1 MVNFSKHYDL
11 KEDLFIFKATFI
23 TCISVLVDKDN
34 PGVLIL
40 SPFAGAG
47 DTMHEALRVNPY
59 ELGNVAQVQI
69 LVDRNKMKIKKGQYN
84 IKLFI
89 IQFLI

>member
-1 MVNFSKHYDL
+1 MYFS
-11 KEDLFIFKATFI
+11 
-23 TCISVLVDKDN
+23 LVDKDN

-69 LVDRNKMKIKKGQYN
+69 LVPTNKMKISKKAV
-84 IKLFI
+84 
-89 IQFLI
+89 

>member
-1 MVNFSKHYDL
+1 MYFS
-11 KEDLFIFKATFI
+11 
-23 TCISVLVDKDN
+23 LVDKDN

-69 LVDRNKMKIKKGQYN
+69 FVDTNKMKITKN
-84 IKLFI
+84 
-89 IQFLI
+89 

>member
-1 MVNFSKHYDL
+1 MKLIYLYSNIFNMYFS
-11 KEDLFIFKATFI
+11 
-23 TCISVLVDKDN
+23 LVDKDN

-69 LVDRNKMKIKKGQYN
+69 LVDTNKMKITKN
-84 IKLFI
+84 IKGRDIL
-89 IQFLI
+89 

>member
-1 MVNFSKHYDL
+1 MRKMFNVS
-11 KEDLFIFKATFI
+11 
-23 TCISVLVDKDN
+23 LVDKEN

-59 ELGNVAQVQI
+59 ELGNGAQVKMI
-69 LVDRNKMKIKKGQYN
+69 LYFLLPN
-84 IKLFI
+84 IS
-89 IQFLI
+89 

>member
-1 MVNFSKHYDL
+1 MYFS
-11 KEDLFIFKATFI
+11 
-23 TCISVLVDKDN
+23 LVDKDN

-59 ELGNVAQVQI
+59 ELGNVAQVRI
-69 LVDRNKMKIKKGQYN
+69 LVDRNKMDNKKSRKYDLAMP
-84 IKLFI
+84 ISTFI
-89 IQFLI
+89 IFRYLKEPLLCR

>member
-1 MVNFSKHYDL
+1 MYFS
-11 KEDLFIFKATFI
+11 
-23 TCISVLVDKDN
+23 LVDKDN

-59 ELGNVAQVQI
+59 ELGNVAQVRI
-69 LVDRNKMKIKKGQYN
+69 LVDRNKMKIKTN
-84 IKLFI
+84 SSI
-89 IQFLI
+89 ISPCLSSNF

>member
-1 MVNFSKHYDL
+1 MYFS
-11 KEDLFIFKATFI
+11 
-23 TCISVLVDKDN
+23 LVDKDN

-69 LVDRNKMKIKKGQYN
+69 LVDTNKMKITKINKS
-84 IKLFI
+84 LI
-89 IQFLI
+89 ISSCNTNFYFHHF

>member
-1 MVNFSKHYDL
+1 MYYS
-11 KEDLFIFKATFI
+11 
-23 TCISVLVDKDN
+23 LVDKDN

-69 LVDRNKMKIKKGQYN
+69 LVPMNKMKTKN
-84 IKLFI
+84 IDILQSIFQFDKLI
-89 IQFLI
+89 CDCLEPENEYRM

>member
-1 MVNFSKHYDL
+1 MVNFFKVIWL
-11 KEDLFIFKATFI
+11 KNIICVLGNIFIMHF
-23 TCISVLVDKDN
+23 SLVDKDN

-69 LVDRNKMKIKKGQYN
+69 LVQWNENK
-84 IKLFI
+84 
-89 IQFLI
+89 

>member
-1 MVNFSKHYDL
+1 MYFS
-11 KEDLFIFKATFI
+11 
-23 TCISVLVDKDN
+23 LVDKDN

-69 LVDRNKMKIKKGQYN
+69 LVDTNKMKTTKN
-84 IKLFI
+84 IKRPYNSTILQC
-89 IQFLI
+89 QFLLS

>member
-1 MVNFSKHYDL
+1 MYF
-11 KEDLFIFKATFI
+11 A
-23 TCISVLVDKDN
+23 LVDKDN

-69 LVDRNKMKIKKGQYN
+69 LVDTNKMKINKS
-84 IKLFI
+84 IKVVIYHLAMPISTFI
-89 IQFLI
+89 IFRYFKEPLPCH

>member
-1 MVNFSKHYDL
+1 MFFS
-11 KEDLFIFKATFI
+11 
-23 TCISVLVDKDN
+23 LVDKDN

-69 LVDRNKMKIKKGQYN
+69 LVDTNKMKITKN
-84 IKLFI
+84 IKRPYNSI
-89 IQFLI
+89 ILQCQFVLSSFLGT